1 MRVPATRAILYE
13 FGQLKMGV
21 VLIKWAWP
29 KIFARTLHALLLQPH
44 HCNNPRSAPVT
55 PPRSFSLG
63 DQAVWTLHD
72 TNAEAGRDD

>member
-29 KIFARTLHALLLQPH
+29 KIFHARFARITATVDLLLLATAHRKP
-44 HCNNPRSAPVT
+44 SAEHT
-55 PPRSFSLG
+55 S
-63 DQAVWTLHD
+63 
-72 TNAEAGRDD
+72 N